1 MSLEVPVSKA
11 GLTQNGDE
19 ACRLLQGHDAPQNEE
34 VPLLGIRLP
43 VLRNFAGKKLRR
55 IWQDRMSARCV
66 DSQKGRSSRFY
77 TAETAA
83 GGEAAPFRD
92 AGKDGMPERGL
103 DSVPFRV
110 WNEALTIK
118 TMPNINDN
126 FLKLQAGYLFPEIG
140 RRVNAFAESHPEA
153 AKRLIRCGIG
163 DVTEPLPMAA
173 IEAMHRAVDDLSTH
187 ERFHGY
193 GPEQGYFWLREAIAK
208 KSLSGPRR
216 ACGSG

>member
-55 IWQDRMSARCV
+55 IWQDRMSARCMNP
-66 DSQKGRSSRFY
+66 QRGRSNRFC

-110 WNEALTIK
+110 WN
-118 TMPNINDN
+118 
-126 FLKLQAGYLFPEIG
+126 
-140 RRVNAFAESHPEA
+140 
-153 AKRLIRCGIG
+153 
-163 DVTEPLPMAA
+163 
-173 IEAMHRAVDDLSTH
+173 
-187 ERFHGY
+187 
-193 GPEQGYFWLREAIAK
+193 
-208 KSLSGPRR
+208 KS
-216 ACGSG
+216 AYY